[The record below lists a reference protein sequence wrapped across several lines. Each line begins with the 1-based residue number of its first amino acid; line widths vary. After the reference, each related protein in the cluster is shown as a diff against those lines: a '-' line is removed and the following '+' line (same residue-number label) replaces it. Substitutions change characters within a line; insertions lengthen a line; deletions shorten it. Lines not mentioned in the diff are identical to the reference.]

1 MATVA
6 EIEEQ
11 KFAGDL
17 AKEEREELVVTLLR
31 LCVATEMRSDFE
43 LDQEGIVRAL
53 AEDGWQDY
61 LNRLNHLVHLW
72 LAGLVEFDNVKRH
85 IRLTKA
91 GQEKGAFFAKSA
103 REYVA
108 AHPEALVGTVSKET
122 L

>member
-11 KFAGDL
+11 KFAEDL
-17 AKEEREELVVTLLR
+17 AKEQREELVVTLLR

-53 AEDGWQDY
+53 AGDGGDDY
-61 LNRLNHLVHLW
+61 LRRLNHLVILW
-72 LAGLVEFDNVKRH
+72 FAGFVELDNEKRLVRV
-85 IRLTKA
+85 TKA
-91 GQEKGAFFAKSA
+91 GQEKGASIAKSA
-103 REYVA
+103 REYVD
-108 AHPEALVGTVSKET
+108 AHPEALAGAVTKET